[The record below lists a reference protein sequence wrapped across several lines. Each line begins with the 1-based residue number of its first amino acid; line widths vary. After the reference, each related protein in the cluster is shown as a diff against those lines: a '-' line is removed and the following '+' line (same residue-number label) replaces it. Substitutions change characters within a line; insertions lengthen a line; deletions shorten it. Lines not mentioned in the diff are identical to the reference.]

1 MEQKRLSR
9 KWLRI
14 SLTLIYAILAIYVL
28 MGIFAF
34 LRILREVV
42 SALLVVTV
50 ILMAAD
56 IAIQYLFLR
65 CTTCGK
71 NLARGSWNPGKTF
84 YCPYCGR
91 PFLFDD
97 DPPDETETT
106 TREEP

>member
-1 MEQKRLSR
+1 MEQTRLSR

-14 SLTLIYAILAIYVL
+14 SLALGYAILAIYVL

-34 LRILREVV
+34 LRILREAVV
-42 SALLVVTV
+42 ALLVATV

-71 NLARGSWNPGKTF
+71 NLAKGSWNPGKTF
-84 YCPYCGR
+84 YCRYCGK

-97 DPPDETETT
+97 DPPDKTETT
-106 TREEP
+106 EP